1 MKLFA
6 QHGSS
11 NMGDFLNCLPVLS
24 GIFLEYGPI
33 DLVIQNDMKKFN
45 GFKDLLSYQEMF
57 SSVKL
62 QSEEKSNLKS
72 HLWFNSW
79 IQVEYDGINPIET
92 SRYEKYI
99 KSNYGLSFDTDSLFQ
114 LQIPNLV
121 TKQFDSVVGDRCVKT
136 ASDTRRNHNVLRDS
150 QKFSDCYF
158 LDFSRSC
165 FYNAN
170 IMKNCNKF
178 ITTFTGIAVMADLM
192 NIPFDLYY
200 TKEFD
205 GWADQSIEYTYKKHF
220 YYTRK
225 STLKLLE

>member
-24 GIFLEYGPI
+24 GIFLQYGPI

-45 GFKDLLSYQEMF
+45 GFKDLLSYQEIF
-57 SSVKL
+57 SSIKF

-79 IQVEYDGINPIET
+79 IDAEYDGTHPIET

-99 KSNYGLSFDTDSLFQ
+99 KTHHGLSFNTNPLFE
-114 LQIPNLV
+114 LQIPDLV
-121 TKQFDSVVGDRCVKT
+121 IKEFDSVVGDRCVKT
-136 ASDTRRNHNVLRDS
+136 ASDNRRNHNVLKDS
-150 QKFSDCYF
+150 QKFSDCHF

-170 IMKNCNKF
+170 IIKKCNLILCGTSAKSNLEVNAIRYGRKF
-178 ITTFTGIAVMADLM
+178 NIKTIAFLEHWI
-192 NIPFDLYY
+192 NY
-200 TKEFD
+200 KERFFRNGRD
-205 GWADQSIEYTYKKHF
+205 
-220 YYTRK
+220 
-225 STLKLLE
+225 